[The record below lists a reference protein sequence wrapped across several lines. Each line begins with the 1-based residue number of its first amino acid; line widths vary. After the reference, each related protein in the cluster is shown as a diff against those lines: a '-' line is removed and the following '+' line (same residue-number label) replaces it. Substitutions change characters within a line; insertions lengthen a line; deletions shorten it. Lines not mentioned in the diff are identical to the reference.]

1 MVAPAAAL
9 GADCINLPVCC
20 CFDPLFLHAIHTL
33 CAMYYLV
40 FLPCTHES
48 CPAAAS

>member
-20 CFDPLFLHAIHTL
+20 CFDPLFLHAIHTPVCHVL
-33 CAMYYLV
+33 LGISAMH
-40 FLPCTHES
+40 T
-48 CPAAAS
+48 